1 MARQTTIAVT
11 LHPVRIADAETRQA
25 VDALRQE
32 IQHAFHLLIDQVD
45 QLKGVRGTPELFADV
60 QLRGHRI
67 RDMGLPQADDEGQT
81 RGGALSKTAD
91 GRFYDAEGLQIIN
104 VSAANGRGKAVPF
117 EQLEA
122 LLQGIFDNPTFSGT
136 TTVSTLVIT
145 VSLQHTGTLGVFGAT
160 PTTQPAA
167 IAALTDNTGATA
179 NDTVENVPAAAGD
192 AGGVAMVSAAANVA
206 TVVSV
211 NTALTAVENDIADL
225 TAKVN
230 AVTAAL
236 RTLGLIAT

>member
-1 MARQTTIAVT
+1 MARQTTGT
-11 LHPVRIADAETRQA
+11 MLLHSVRIVDAETRQA
-25 VDALRQE
+25 VEGLRQE
-32 IQHAFHLLIDQVD
+32 IQQALHLLVEQVD
-45 QLKGVRGTPELFADV
+45 QLKGVRGTPELFADLE
-60 QLRGHRI
+60 LRDHRI
-67 RDMGLPQADDEGQT
+67 RHMGAPQADHEAQT

-104 VSAANGRGKAVPF
+104 IPVARGRGVAVPL

-122 LLQGIFDNPTFSGT
+122 LLKGIFDNPTFSGT
-136 TTVSTLVIT
+136 VTMPTLVVT
-145 VSLQHTGTLGVFGAT
+145 VSLQHTGTFGVFGAT
-160 PTTQPAA
+160 PATQPAA
-167 IAALTDNTGATA
+167 IAALTDSTGATA
-179 NDTVENVPAAAGD
+179 NNTIENVPAATGD

-206 TVVSV
+206 TVASV
-211 NTALTAVENDIADL
+211 NTALTAVENDLADL